1 MKWVITFWRK
11 GFQPL
16 LEGLFS
22 KEAKIELIFTENEI
36 DGQWFIELTSFEL
49 KELIKPL
56 SVVKQVSLVQL

>member
-22 KEAKIELIFTENEI
+22 KEVKIFTENEI